1 MKKLS
6 IFIPALLCI
15 VLVGCSTKERIYY
28 PSVQNEKGSSTSS
41 SSSTTKDFGSPQTNA
56 NAQKATMRPYQV
68 NGKWYYPT
76 TVAIGEQFDGYASW
90 YGEKFHGKKT
100 SNGEIYSMHKH
111 TAAHKTLPMNTIV
124 RVTSLENGKSTIVR
138 INDRGPFVA
147 GRIIDLSN
155 VAAHDIDMVAK
166 GTARVNL
173 EVIGFDGSISDNAN
187 ISSQVASKSEFQV
200 KKTQQSVQL
209 SAFLVQIGAF
219 RKEAGAKMFASQNQN
234 LGYKAVI
241 REFDLDGSPIY
252 RVMLSGF
259 LSEDEARDFVRQ
271 KHFGDAFIVT
281 E

>member
-1 MKKLS
+1 MKKLELAIIS
-6 IFIPALLCI
+6 FCFI
-15 VLVGCSTKERIYY
+15 VFWVGCSTKERIYQ
-28 PSVQNEKGSSTSS
+28 PSMQPSSTPSS
-41 SSSTTKDFGSPQTNA
+41 SGVKDFGEPQTSTQS
-56 NAQKATMRPYQV
+56 QKATMRPYQV

-76 TVAIGEQFDGYASW
+76 VVAIGEKFDGYASW
-90 YGEKFHGKKT
+90 YGENFHGKKT
-100 SNGEIYSMHKH
+100 SNGETYSMHKH

-155 VAAHDIDMVAK
+155 VAAHDIDMVSK

-173 EVIGFDGSISDNAN
+173 EVIGFDGSISENAN
-187 ISSQVASKSEFQV
+187 IGSQVASKSEFQV

-219 RKEAGAKMFASQNQN
+219 RKEAGAKTFASQNQN
-234 LGYKAVI
+234 LGYKAVV
-241 REFDLDGSPIY
+241 RQFELDGAPIY

-271 KHFGDAFIVT
+271 KHFSDAFIVT
-281 E
+281 EH